1 MPAEHP
7 RKPTMA
13 RSAAVARH
21 AAPEHPVANARS
33 DAKRD
38 GGTRPLESHVRPRA
52 RLAALLCFLAL
63 GAAAQGVLAED
74 DRNPIRSALA
84 EGQLGLHDVA
94 AFRLADGKCTDCG
107 TSPQALFYFRDE
119 TIAVPTAGAPPT
131 MRPSHDG
138 VREDIGRWTRTADA
152 EQAGRPF
159 LLWLG
164 APRVATGATLSADGT
179 SLTFADG
186 STTPFTT
193 VPRIPTNRSFY
204 DASSVRH
211 FAGRPLQLRGDIE
224 QSPEGTRRF
233 VARTLWPADDLV
245 AAGAQPLAALTS
257 GESLATLV
265 AAEAGGAKSTFS
277 TRLLWQRAGADRQPG
292 RRAVIALVLN
302 GAQGDDDEA
311 HGGHFA
317 VATGWARGDGAW
329 GDWTVNNF
337 YNLANHSEKGIVA
350 SMLPMDNYLGDLNSG
365 QSWYRPSYVLVATL
379 RTQAAAERFQSA
391 IARVFDRLYRHHVNY
406 DHAQANCAG
415 MTIDTLAGLGWTPPA
430 QGPTSVPK
438 ALAGFYYSTLT
449 DRSIASGRRSF
460 HYLTEERTRLYP
472 RVAFEALGHDLL
484 ALADGRRTPQT
495 PYETLLAGEVESIT
509 FVRVPQ
515 FPSSR
520 AFGREPVA
528 SFDEYMAR
536 VPEDRQDWKIVPV
549 EPWPF
554 PEALQD
560 LPPADAGLP
569 DGIVG
574 ALAFSALVPV
584 VVLPWA
590 GWKRWRQRRRS
601 DRSTRH

>member
-7 RKPTMA
+7 RTKPAPA
-13 RSAAVARH
+13 RAAGPGDLDLGHDRRASVTAHRPLRTVHRALSAASVC
-21 AAPEHPVANARS
+21 
-33 DAKRD
+33 
-38 GGTRPLESHVRPRA
+38 LF
-52 RLAALLCFLAL
+52 ALLCPGQSVRADEL
-63 GAAAQGVLAED
+63 GPA
-74 DRNPIRSALA
+74 RNALA
-84 EGQLGLHDVA
+84 NGHLGLHDVR
-94 AFRLADGKCTDCG
+94 AFRLADGQCTDCA
-107 TSPQALFYFRDE
+107 TAPQALFYFRGE
-119 TIAVPTAGAPPT
+119 TIAVPTAGAPSAL
-131 MRPSHDG
+131 RPSHDA
-138 VREDIGRWTRTADA
+138 VSDDIRRWTHTADA
-152 EQAGRPF
+152 ERPGRPF

-164 APRVATGATLSADGT
+164 APDIAAGATLSADGA
-179 SLTFADG
+179 SLSFADG
-186 STTPFTT
+186 RTAAFAT
-193 VPRIPTNRSFY
+193 VPRIATNRSFY

-211 FAGRPLQLRGDIE
+211 FAGRPLTLRGTLDTPAG
-224 QSPEGTRRF
+224 STPRF
-233 VARTLWPADDLV
+233 VARTVWPEDYRIGIASLAV
-245 AAGAQPLAALTS
+245 EPLAS
-257 GESLATLV
+257 GQSLATLI
-265 AAEAGGAKSTFS
+265 AADGGGAKSAFS
-277 TRLLWQRAGADRQPG
+277 TRLLWKRSGADRDPE
-292 RRAVIALVLN
+292 RRAVLAFVLN

-317 VATGWARGDGAW
+317 VATGWARRDGAW

-379 RTQAAAERFQSA
+379 RTVAAAERFQGA

-415 MTIDTLAGLGWTPPA
+415 LSIDALAGLGWEPPA
-430 QGPTSVPK
+430 LGPTSVTK

-449 DRSIASGRRSF
+449 DGSIASGRRSF

-484 ALADGRRTPQT
+484 GLADGSRAPRT
-495 PYETLLAGEVESIT
+495 PYETLLAQEVESIT

-528 SFDEYMAR
+528 SFDEYMSR
-536 VPEDRQDWKIVPV
+536 VPEDRKDWKIVPV

-554 PEALQD
+554 PDAMLDLQ
-560 LPPADAGLP
+560 PADAGLP

-574 ALAFSALVPV
+574 ALALSALVPV
-584 VVLPWA
+584 VALPWA
-590 GWKRWRQRRRS
+590 GWKRWRNRRRS
-601 DRSTRH
+601 DRR